1 MNTRIYTVTY
11 YVAGPS
17 HIALRWFN
25 EIFLFFFLDIIVLA
39 GPAHIAFTMMQF
51 LQSRNWLF
59 E

>member
-1 MNTRIYTVTY
+1 M

-25 EIFLFFFLDIIVLA
+25 EIFLFFFLDIIVLVLA
-39 GPAHIAFTMMQF
+39 GTGHIAFTMMQF